1 MSQTINKTE
10 LKMKEGAK
18 EDTFTFR
25 PLEEKD
31 VELLHDWMHQKH
43 ISPFWKLNL
52 PMEELRSWVRKSIE
66 AEHKDGYI
74 GTYNGEPVCYLI
86 AYAIE
91 KDPIKDY
98 YDDQN
103 GDLGMHLLIGPRPF
117 LNLDDGLSL
126 VRAMIYFLFERY
138 QAKRI
143 IGEPDRRNRI
153 VIPILKKVGGE
164 NLGRIDLHGK
174 QATLIVGAKEAF
186 EKSLRDNDV
195 EIRTLTRMETS
206 KSELVV

>member
-1 MSQTINKTE
+1 MNDMTE
-10 LKMKEGAK
+10 LKVKEGEK
-18 EDTFTFR
+18 ESDFSFR
-25 PLEEKD
+25 PLDEEKD

-52 PMEELRSWVRKSIE
+52 PMEEVRTWVRKSVE

-74 GTYNGEPVCYLI
+74 GTYNGDPVCYLI

-98 YDDQN
+98 YSYQC
-103 GDLGMHLLIGPRPF
+103 GDLGMHLLIGPRPL
-117 LNLDDGLSL
+117 LNKEDGLSL
-126 VRAMIYFLFERY
+126 VRAMIHFLFERY
-138 QAKRI
+138 QATRI

-153 VIPILKKVGGE
+153 VIPILKQVGGA

-174 QATLIVGAKEAF
+174 QASLIVGAKEAF
-186 EKSLRDNDV
+186 EKSLRDNGV
-195 EIRTLTRMETS
+195 EVQTLTRMETS

>member
-1 MSQTINKTE
+1 MSDTTDRTE
-10 LKMKEGAK
+10 LKMKNGAK
-18 EDTFTFR
+18 EDAFSFR

-31 VELLHDWMHQKH
+31 VGLLHDWMHQKH

-52 PMEELRSWVRKSIE
+52 PMEELRPWVRKSIE
-66 AEHKDGYI
+66 AEHKDAYI

-91 KDPIKDY
+91 KDPIRDY
-98 YDDQN
+98 YAYQN
-103 GDLGMHLLIGPRPF
+103 GDLGMHLLIGPRPL
-117 LNLDDGLSL
+117 LNMDDGLSI

-164 NLGRIDLHGK
+164 NLGRINLHGK
-174 QATLIVGAKEAF
+174 QASLIVGAKEAF
-186 EKSLRDNDV
+186 EKSLQDNDV
-195 EIRTLTRMETS
+195 EIQTLTRMKAS